1 MLKLC
6 TKCNVTKPITEFSV
20 ARRKSQQVLKNG
32 GTFKRSVNSTA
43 PEVTY
48 HTYCKECCSL
58 RAKEFRRKYKE
69 ITGNCDYRGSGLRT
83 QYSIEDR
90 PLMSAIRRR
99 LTQTKSNAKRTGVV
113 IDLTEHYLYEIFKK
127 QQAKCALS
135 GVPMLID
142 GNTNLRL
149 SLDKIIPEN
158 GYVVGNVQWTIFAA
172 NRAKGDMTNKD
183 FIRLCG
189 LVIERATT
197 IESAIA

>member
-6 TKCNVTKPITEFSV
+6 TECNVTKPITEFSV
-20 ARRKSQQVLKNG
+20 ARRKSKQVLKNG
-32 GTFKRSVNSTA
+32 STFKRSLNSST
-43 PEVTY
+43 PEITY
-48 HTYCKECCSL
+48 NTYCKTCCSL

-69 ITGNCDYRGSGLRT
+69 TTGNSDYRGSGLNT
-83 QYSIEDR
+83 QYSKEDR

-99 LTQTKSNAKRTGVV
+99 LTQTKCNAKRTGVV
-113 IDLTEHYLYEIFKK
+113 IDLTERYLYEIFKK
-127 QQAKCALS
+127 QQGKCALS
-135 GVPMLID
+135 GVPMLLD

-172 NRAKGDMTNKD
+172 NRAKGDLTNKD

-197 IESAIA
+197 IENKV

>member
-6 TKCNVTKPITEFSV
+6 TECNVTKPITEFSV
-20 ARRKSQQVLKNG
+20 TRRKSKQVLRNG
-32 GTFKRSVNSTA
+32 STFKRSLNSST
-43 PEVTY
+43 PEITY
-48 HTYCKECCSL
+48 NTYCKTCCSL

-69 ITGNCDYRGSGLRT
+69 TTGSSDYRGSGLNT
-83 QYSIEDR
+83 QYSKEDR

-99 LTQTKSNAKRTGVV
+99 LTQSKCNAKRTGVV
-113 IDLTEHYLYEIFKK
+113 IDLTERYLYEIFKK
-127 QQAKCALS
+127 QQGKCALS

-172 NRAKGDMTNKD
+172 NRAKGDLTTKD

-197 IESAIA
+197 IENKV

>member
-6 TKCNVTKPITEFSV
+6 TECNVTKPITEFSV
-20 ARRKSQQVLKNG
+20 ARRKSKQVLKNG
-32 GTFKRSVNSTA
+32 STFKRSLNSST
-43 PEVTY
+43 PEITY
-48 HTYCKECCSL
+48 NTYCKTCCSL

-69 ITGNCDYRGSGLRT
+69 TTGNSDYRGSGLNT
-83 QYSIEDR
+83 QYSKEDR

-99 LTQTKSNAKRTGVV
+99 LTQAKCNAKRTGVV
-113 IDLTEHYLYEIFKK
+113 IDLTERYLYEIFKK
-127 QQAKCALS
+127 QQGKCALS
-135 GVPMLID
+135 GVPMLLD

-172 NRAKGDMTNKD
+172 NRAKGDLTNKD

-197 IESAIA
+197 IENKV